1 MDNVGKKFKAIMATG
16 NYAENYRKLMDEVY
30 ADPEVENFIE
40 SNRDALTDESVKK
53 SASSLYEFVNKR
65 DAMLNGKDTYAH
77 GYEPKLV
84 VNNHAIEVSYQPT
97 QAYLTKVWERQIRDN
112 IQDLGMSKALQN
124 ANINDYYH
132 EGNPARENALVHA
145 LDFIDAYENNPQ
157 EYHKGFYIYGSFGVG
172 KSYLLSAI
180 AHRLA
185 NDNIK
190 TTFLHFPSFAMDM
203 KALINSKTD
212 SVGNQV
218 DCVKK
223 VPVLMID
230 DIGADSMSAWIRD
243 DILGVILEYRMQN
256 QLSTF
261 FSSNFSMEQLEKEHL
276 AITAKGDFEPLKAK
290 RLMER
295 IKFLATPIEVNGKN
309 LRND

>member
-1 MDNVGKKFKAIMATG
+1 MESVGKNLKAIMASG
-16 NYAENYRKLMDEVY
+16 NHVQEYQKLIKQVY
-30 ADPEVENFIE
+30 ADPEVKKFIAE
-40 SNRDALTDESVKK
+40 NRDELTDSSIKK

-65 DAMLNGKDTYAH
+65 NAMRKGTDSYAK

-97 QAYLTKVWERQIRDN
+97 SAYLAQARTKQIRNN

-124 ANINDYYH
+124 ADINDYYH
-132 EGNPARENALVHA
+132 KDNDERENALVQA
-145 LDFIDAYENNPQ
+145 LKFINSYENNPN

-185 NDNIK
+185 HDNIK

-203 KALINSKTD
+203 KSLINSKMD
-212 SVGNQV
+212 SVGNRV
-218 DCVKK
+218 DQVKK

-243 DILGVILEYRMQN
+243 DVLGVILEYRMQN

-276 AITAKGDFEPLKAK
+276 AVTAKGDFEPLKAK

-295 IKFLATPIEVNGKN
+295 IKFLATPVEVNGKN

>member
-1 MDNVGKKFKAIMATG
+1 MENVGDKFKSIMATR
-16 NYAENYRKLMDEVY
+16 NYADNYRKLMDQVF
-30 ADPEVENFIE
+30 ADPEVKLFIDE
-40 SNRDALTDESVKK
+40 HRNELTDDSIKK
-53 SASSLYEFVNKR
+53 SSSSLYEYVSKR
-65 DAMLNGKDTYAH
+65 DAMKKGTDAYAK

-84 VNNHAIEVSYQPT
+84 INNHAIEVSYQPT
-97 QAYLTKVWERQIRDN
+97 EAYLEQAKAKQIRGN

-124 ANINDYYH
+124 ANLDDYYY
-132 EGNPARENALVHA
+132 ENSPERKNALVNA
-145 LDFIDAYENNPQ
+145 LDFIEAYETNPN

-185 NDNIK
+185 KDNVK

-203 KALINSKTD
+203 KGLISSKTD
-212 SVGNQV
+212 SVTNRV
-218 DCVKK
+218 DQVKK

-261 FSSNFSMEQLEKEHL
+261 FSSNFSMDQLEKEHL
-276 AITAKGDFEPLKAK
+276 AVTAKGDFEPLKAK